1 MDILGKLH
9 IKGTTSINSIAN
21 SSRLIVGGNGGDAY
35 LHFMEVD
42 NGWNLRHKASD
53 NTLRFRPTLG
63 GTDLLTLKDTGHV
76 GIGITNPDSKLHVV
90 GSIKMDDG
98 NQQNNYVLTSNSDGV
113 GSWQPWTGGLDKYI
127 TGGTYNEITEQLD
140 LETNSGELISIPVGS
155 LSVDTDDQT
164 LDLTNNILTISK
176 SNSTVDLSAYI
187 NQSNLWTENGTKI
200 YRNSK
205 VGIGTENP
213 AAELEIQ
220 GDSLVDIGDVN
231 ATQNDNNAYNNV
243 SQLKISND
251 NNSMTFFTNGTNNV
265 RKSFIQV
272 GHDSASWANGVG
284 ELSLNPFGG
293 NVGIGTTDPD
303 EKLHITGLFKTTS
316 NGKYITIGNENA
328 SYAHFK
334 TDAPRFYFDKEI
346 VINSGNIKAYSS
358 HDLTLQTDATNRL
371 RIDGSGG
378 AITFNNTYTFPT
390 TDGSAD
396 QVLKTDGAG
405 QLSWTTISAGDTNT
419 DSQTLSL
426 VGTDLSISGGNT
438 IDVSSLMDD
447 TNLWTELNG
456 NVYRSTGNVGIGKSN
471 PSTKLHVGGALTTSR
486 LGTYGT
492 YDSNQV
498 QGIWSIGN
506 NYSISTANNDFGS
519 QYGIG
524 YSYNQTGGSP
534 FALQHQIVFTRNGAI
549 NAAISLDGN
558 AYFSGSV
565 GVNTTSPDT
574 NLHVAG
580 SIKIT
585 GGNPGDGKVLTSDAN
600 GLASWQTISV
610 GDTNTDSQELDF
622 NSSTN
627 ILSITGG
634 NNVDLSSLLDDT
646 NLWTEN
652 GADIYRNSNVGI
664 GTSSPDTNLHV
675 AGNTIVDTQAWV
687 KNNLIVGTDT
697 SDVMKVEIWDDTN
710 PTLRVR
716 TKNDISAIGS
726 SVFLQ
731 RSRTNNNLQV
741 GDRIGNI
748 YFWGYG
754 SSNSLEGE
762 VILSS
767 SVTSNG
773 ADFSIEVNNIGDYAF
788 YVQPTTGNIG
798 LTTDDP
804 TQKLDVNG
812 KIRMRTGA
820 INGYIPVSDAN
831 GVMTWTNPSS
841 VLSDTNYYLSSAS
854 VEGNILTFNMNGISN
869 HTVNLHW
876 NENGNNDV
884 YRESNVGVNTTNP
897 TSHLHVD
904 GSVATAIA
912 WGGTSNYTVQD
923 DDYTIIAQPGYNVLL
938 PNPNLH
944 KGRMIVVKKNGSGSD
959 VSVCVQSSN
968 DHVIDINYHFINLTG
983 AGSAITLQSE
993 GTQGKWH
1000 LIGCCGT
1007 HEYKIYVP
1015 GVAVSEPVGGRP
1027 PQYPSV
1033 QD

>member
-76 GIGITNPDSKLHVV
+76 GIGTTNPDSKLHVV
-90 GSIKMDDG
+90 GSIKMEDG

-187 NQSNLWTENGTKI
+187 NQSNLWTQNGTKI

-358 HDLTLQTDATNRL
+358 QDLTLQTDATNRL
-371 RIDGSGG
+371 RIDGAGG

-456 NVYRSTGNVGIGKSN
+456 NVYRSSGNVGIGKSN
-471 PSTKLHVGGALTTSR
+471 PSTKLHVGGAIKTSR

-492 YDSNQV
+492 YDINKV
-498 QGIWSIGN
+498 QGIWSIDE
-506 NYSISTANNDFGS
+506 SQAISTANNDFGTQCGMS
-519 QYGIG
+519 
-524 YSYNQTGGSP
+524 YSHNQVGGSP
-534 FALQHQIVFTRNGAI
+534 LVSEHQIAFTHNGATK
-549 NAAISLDGN
+549 AAIGLDGR
-558 AYFSGSV
+558 AYFSNSVGIGGDPTIYPLQVTSNSLPWVNIQSEEPSGMSPKLWFQNNPNNPSNVSNGSPIGMIDFGGGGGSVLPTSISGLKESNGTSLQFDMSDGATTQTTALYLAPTGRV

-610 GDTNTDSQELDF
+610 GDTNTDSQ
-622 NSSTN
+622 T
-627 ILSITGG
+627 
-634 NNVDLSSLLDDT
+634 
-646 NLWTEN
+646 
-652 GADIYRNSNVGI
+652 
-664 GTSSPDTNLHV
+664 
-675 AGNTIVDTQAWV
+675 
-687 KNNLIVGTDT
+687 
-697 SDVMKVEIWDDTN
+697 
-710 PTLRVR
+710 
-716 TKNDISAIGS
+716 
-726 SVFLQ
+726 
-731 RSRTNNNLQV
+731 
-741 GDRIGNI
+741 
-748 YFWGYG
+748 
-754 SSNSLEGE
+754 
-762 VILSS
+762 
-767 SVTSNG
+767 
-773 ADFSIEVNNIGDYAF
+773 
-788 YVQPTTGNIG
+788 
-798 LTTDDP
+798 
-804 TQKLDVNG
+804 
-812 KIRMRTGA
+812 
-820 INGYIPVSDAN
+820 
-831 GVMTWTNPSS
+831 
-841 VLSDTNYYLSSAS
+841 
-854 VEGNILTFNMNGISN
+854 
-869 HTVNLHW
+869 
-876 NENGNNDV
+876 
-884 YRESNVGVNTTNP
+884 
-897 TSHLHVD
+897 
-904 GSVATAIA
+904 
-912 WGGTSNYTVQD
+912 
-923 DDYTIIAQPGYNVLL
+923 
-938 PNPNLH
+938 
-944 KGRMIVVKKNGSGSD
+944 
-959 VSVCVQSSN
+959 
-968 DHVIDINYHFINLTG
+968 
-983 AGSAITLQSE
+983 
-993 GTQGKWH
+993 
-1000 LIGCCGT
+1000 
-1007 HEYKIYVP
+1007 
-1015 GVAVSEPVGGRP
+1015 
-1027 PQYPSV
+1027 
-1033 QD
+1033 